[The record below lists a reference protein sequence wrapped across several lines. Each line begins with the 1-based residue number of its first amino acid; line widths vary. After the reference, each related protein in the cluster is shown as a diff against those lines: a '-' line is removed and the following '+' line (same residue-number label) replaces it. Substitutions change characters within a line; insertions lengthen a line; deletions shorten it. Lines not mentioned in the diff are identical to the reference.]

1 MLDDGKYD
9 RRKRHFPGAW
19 FTRQVFDSGSIAL
32 SAESKQA
39 DRTDSYDC
47 VDVLPRRMTSAF
59 VAPGYLEGVIRVESP
74 DEAGLAAAMDKGAV
88 RCIEGSADFAHSV
101 TRETLTCAVRNFLL
115 ADLTTSSAY
124 RSAVSRNFCRWIERT
139 TGFVDLPYDAIET
152 ALVEA
157 VVNGIVHGN
166 LELPSQYENGTLNAA
181 IAAHESYYEAI
192 ERQLERTRFGMRRLA
207 AAAWW
212 RKGRVDI
219 SVYDQGPGYDVEL
232 VAHQKRNKRYSGRG
246 IDVIAAMSTSYC
258 IEDGGRSITM
268 RFDAP

>member
-1 MLDDGKYD
+1 MKKG
-9 RRKRHFPGAW
+9 P
-19 FTRQVFDSGSIAL
+19 
-32 SAESKQA
+32 AEGYTC
-39 DRTDSYDC
+39 TDL
-47 VDVLPRRMTSAF
+47 LPRRMTPSF
-59 VAPGYLEGVIRVESP
+59 VAPGYPEGVIRVDNP
-74 DEAGLAAAMDKGAV
+74 DEAGLAAAMGKGVA
-88 RCIEGSADFAHSV
+88 RCIEGPDASAHSM
-101 TRETLTCAVRNFLL
+101 TREVLTCAVNNSLL
-115 ADLTTSSAY
+115 VDLTAATAY

-139 TGFVDLPYDAIET
+139 AGFADLPYDAIET

-192 ERQLERTRFGMRRLA
+192 ERQLERPRFGMRRLA
-207 AAAWW
+207 VAAWW

-232 VAHQKRNKRYSGRG
+232 ASRQKRNRRYSGRG
-246 IDVIAAMSTSYC
+246 IDVIAAMSTSFC

-268 RFDAP
+268 RFDAA